1 MFEHY
6 LGDNLP
12 YYLGFLAV
20 VVLGI
25 VVIYFSRNSGNYP
38 GPQARRRVSRPRLPN
53 DSRRVGRIA
62 GPFPSRP
69 TPRRRPVPAGSI
81 R

>member
-1 MFEHY
+1 MAREDRQDSGGGGVGAWCGAHFWCTVPGTATLASAIGAQSGERIMIEHY

-25 VVIYFSRNSGNYP
+25 VVIYFSRNSGN
-38 GPQARRRVSRPRLPN
+38 
-53 DSRRVGRIA
+53 
-62 GPFPSRP
+62 
-69 TPRRRPVPAGSI
+69 
-81 R
+81 

>member
-1 MFEHY
+1 MPGTATLAPANGKRPGERIMFEHY

-25 VVIYFSRNSGNYP
+25 VVIYFSRNSGN
-38 GPQARRRVSRPRLPN
+38 
-53 DSRRVGRIA
+53 
-62 GPFPSRP
+62 
-69 TPRRRPVPAGSI
+69 
-81 R
+81 

>member
-20 VVLGI
+20 VVLGM
-25 VVIYFSRNSGNYP
+25 VAIYFGRNTGN
-38 GPQARRRVSRPRLPN
+38 
-53 DSRRVGRIA
+53 
-62 GPFPSRP
+62 
-69 TPRRRPVPAGSI
+69 
-81 R
+81 